1 MSKTI
6 FCDIDGVLFWHHGQG
21 LSGQTIKP
29 AHVLPQTR
37 EKINRWQSKGHFIV
51 LTTGRKESQRKET
64 EKQLQHAGLFW
75 DHLVMGLPRGQR
87 VVINDLKPGK
97 TPENA
102 SESDMTARAICVA
115 RNSGLARID
124 IDPDLPTESRPW
136 GKFWNLHDDEKYK
149 IKRIEV
155 DPGQCPSYQVHAK
168 RDEHWIVVSGT
179 GTVRL
184 DDKEIEVDPED
195 HVNIKAGQPHTISC
209 TSGEPLVFIE
219 VQTGSYFGE
228 DDITRLEDK
237 YGRV

>member
-1 MSKTI
+1 
-6 FCDIDGVLFWHHGQG
+6 
-21 LSGQTIKP
+21 
-29 AHVLPQTR
+29 
-37 EKINRWQSKGHFIV
+37 
-51 LTTGRKESQRKET
+51 
-64 EKQLQHAGLFW
+64 
-75 DHLVMGLPRGQR
+75 MGLPRGQR

-97 TPENA
+97 TLENVSDA
-102 SESDMTARAICVA
+102 DMTARAICIT
-115 RNSGLARID
+115 RNEGLKD
-124 IDPDLPTESRPW
+124 VELDPDLPTEARPW
-136 GKFWNLHDDEKYK
+136 GEFYNLAEDEKYK

-155 DPGQCPSYQVHAK
+155 HPGQSPSYQVHAK

-195 HVNIKAGQPHTISC
+195 HVNIKAGQAHTISC

-237 YGRV
+237 YGRA